1 MIIFDSRC
9 RKYYHAPLMSGPDAV
24 YRLEDPFAFARAG
37 GSRSGVIAIAAM
49 PRLLDRVADTGG
61 TVSYE
66 LRGRLDQRQRP
77 LLELEVAGTAHMR
90 CDRCLAP
97 LDFLLKLASKV
108 LIAEPGAAQPEDAD
122 DPETPEWIEAGQ
134 ELDVL
139 ELVED
144 EILLGLPY
152 SVRHGDGK
160 CSDWSAEGGR
170 GGKVSPFSALASLLD
185 PEQTNKD

>member
-1 MIIFDSRC
+1 MIIFDSRG

-37 GSRSGVIAIAAM
+37 GSCSGRIAIAAM
-49 PRLLDRVADTGG
+49 PRLQDRIAGSEG
-61 TVSYE
+61 TVFYQ

-77 LLELEVAGTAHMR
+77 LLELEVAGAAQMR
-90 CDRCLAP
+90 CDRCLAQ
-97 LDFLLKLASKV
+97 LDFPLKLASRV
-108 LIAEPGAAQPEDAD
+108 LLAEPGAAQPEDAD
-122 DPETPEWIEAGQ
+122 DPEAPEWIEAGQ

-160 CSDWSAEGGR
+160 CSDWSSEGGR
-170 GGKVSPFSALASLLD
+170 GAKVSPFSALASLLD
-185 PEQTNKD
+185 PEQTNKG

>member
-1 MIIFDSRC
+1 
-9 RKYYHAPLMSGPDAV
+9 MSGPDAV
-24 YRLEDPFAFARAG
+24 HRLEDPFAFARAG
-37 GSRSGVIAIAAM
+37 GSRSGRIAIAAM
-49 PRLLDRVADTGG
+49 PRLQDRIAGRDGM
-61 TVSYE
+61 VSYQ

-77 LLELEVAGTAHMR
+77 LLELEVAGAPHMR
-90 CDRCLAP
+90 CDRCLAR
-97 LDFLLKLASKV
+97 LDFPLQLASRV
-108 LIAEPGAAQPEDAD
+108 LLAEAGAAQPEDAD
-122 DPETPEWIEAGQ
+122 DPEAPEWIEAGQ

-160 CSDWSAEGGR
+160 CSDWSSEGGR
-170 GGKVSPFSALASLLD
+170 GGKVSPFSTLASLLG